1 MALLRTNYL
10 DYSYIMMDRLQQLE
24 SQWRELL
31 SRPRSKEEEEEM
43 SVLAEQLTIETE
55 KEIIGLINELKKA
68 GIVITSIWD
77 LVNTKKEYPE
87 AIDILLKYLPLAKH
101 EKNKE
106 GIVRALTVK
115 EAKGK
120 ASSLLIKEYE
130 NTPKKKDNLRWVIGN
145 AIATVMTSQDIDWL
159 ISTVTDK
166 TNGGSRRQ
174 LVKALRTV
182 KSQQAIDVLNGLL
195 DDQEMKSTALEV
207 LKKIK
212 YNSR

>member
-1 MALLRTNYL
+1 MDLLHTNYL
-10 DYSYIMMDRLQQLE
+10 VYRLSMMDRLQQLE
-24 SQWRELL
+24 NRWRELL
-31 SRPRSKEEEEEM
+31 SRPRSKEEEKL
-43 SVLAEQLTIETE
+43 VLAEELRTETQ
-55 KEIIGLINELKKA
+55 KELIDLINELKKA

-77 LVNTKKEYPE
+77 LVNTKKKYPE
-87 AIDILLKYLPLAKH
+87 AIDILLKYLPLAKN

-115 EAKGK
+115 EARGK

-130 NTPKKKDNLRWVIGN
+130 NTPKEKENLRWVIGN

-174 LVKALRTV
+174 LVKALGTV
-182 KSQQAIDVLNGLL
+182 KSQRAIDVLNGLL